1 MQTVTDRAESAAQ
14 AGKERSMNT
23 LWVIVDAMRR
33 TVEQPKGEHVP
44 YRAPGQQPKSARLRT
59 RLEELEAENATLRRE
74 VTALREALSQRSPS
88 PLSR

>member
-1 MQTVTDRAESAAQ
+1 
-14 AGKERSMNT
+14 MNT

-44 YRAPGQQPKSARLRT
+44 YRAPGQQPKSAQ
-59 RLEELEAENATLRRE
+59 
-74 VTALREALSQRSPS
+74 ALSQRSPS